1 MSNPITD
8 LIAAKGWCVADGATG
23 SNFFGRGLEA
33 GYPPDLWCVER
44 PEEVLWLHGAFL
56 EAGADIILTNSFGA
70 NAPRLK
76 LHNAEHRV
84 AELNAAAAQLA
95 REATRQHY
103 EDTGRKAVVAG
114 SMGPTGELFEP
125 MGTLTHAD
133 TVAYFA
139 DQANALSEGGA
150 EVIWIETMSSLEEVA
165 AAAEAAR
172 ATGLPVCATL
182 TFDTARRSMMGVTP
196 ADYAQFAAEIGLDM
210 AGSNC
215 GVGPAELMDSTQG
228 LIDAGIEIP
237 VVAKGNCGIPQYV
250 DGAIHFHG
258 SPELMAHY
266 ALYARDAGATII
278 GGCCGTT
285 PEHIAA
291 MVNALDSTPRKALD
305 TEAMTAALGTPWAAL
320 AEAEASG
327 GSGGERRRGRRRRG

>member
-1 MSNPITD
+1 MHNPVAQI
-8 LIAAKGWCVADGATG
+8 IVEKGWCVADGATG
-23 SNFFGRGLEA
+23 SNFFDRGLEA

-44 PEEVLWLHGAFL
+44 PEEVLRLHSAFL

-76 LHNAEHRV
+76 LHKAEDRV
-84 AELNAAAAQLA
+84 GELNIAAAELA
-95 REATRQHY
+95 RTATQQHY

-125 MGTLTHAD
+125 MGTLTHID
-133 TVAYFA
+133 TVATFA
-139 DQANALSEGGA
+139 EQAQALAEGGA

-196 ADYAQFAAEIGLDM
+196 ADYARFAAEIGLDM
-210 AGSNC
+210 AGANC

-228 LIDAGIEIP
+228 MIAAGIEIP

-258 SPELMAHY
+258 SPELMAQY

-285 PEHIAA
+285 PEHVKA
-291 MVNALDSTPRKALD
+291 MVSALD
-305 TEAMTAALGTPWAAL
+305 TTPRGALDIEAMTAALGIPWAAMVET
-320 AEAEASG
+320 EANG
-327 GSGGERRRGRRRRG
+327 GGEKRRGRRRRV

>member
-1 MSNPITD
+1 MSNPIAD
-8 LIAAKGWCVADGATG
+8 IIVEKGWCVADGATG

-33 GYPPDLWCVER
+33 GYPPDLWCVEK

-56 EAGADIILTNSFGA
+56 EAGADIVLTNSFGA

-76 LHNAEHRV
+76 LHKAELRV

-95 REATRQHY
+95 REATRQHF

-114 SMGPTGELFEP
+114 SIGPTGELFEP

-139 DQANALSEGGA
+139 EQANALAEGGA

-215 GVGPAELMDSTQG
+215 GVGPTELMDSTQG
-228 LIDAGIEIP
+228 LIAAGIEIP

-258 SPELMAHY
+258 SPELMARY

-291 MVNALDSTPRKALD
+291 MVNALDSTPRKTLD
-305 TEAMTAALGTPWAAL
+305 TDAMTSALGTPWASL
-320 AEAEASG
+320 ATDSNG
-327 GSGGERRRGRRRRG
+327 DGDGRRRSRRRRG

>member
-33 GYPPDLWCVER
+33 GYPPDLWCVEK

-76 LHNAEHRV
+76 LHKAEHRV
-84 AELNAAAAQLA
+84 TELNAAAAQLA
-95 REATRQHY
+95 REATRQHF

-133 TVAYFA
+133 TVATFGE
-139 DQANALSEGGA
+139 QANALAEGGA

-196 ADYAQFAAEIGLDM
+196 ADYARFAAEIGLDM
-210 AGSNC
+210 AGANC

-228 LIDAGIEIP
+228 LIEAGIDIP

-258 SPELMAHY
+258 SPELMAQY

-291 MVNALDSTPRKALD
+291 MVNALNSSPRRALD
-305 TEAMTAALGTPWAAL
+305 TAAMTAALGTPWAAL

-327 GSGGERRRGRRRRG
+327 GGSGERRRGRRRRG

>member
-1 MSNPITD
+1 MPNPITD
-8 LIAAKGWCVADGATG
+8 IIEKKGWCVADGATG

-33 GYPPDLWCVER
+33 GYPPDLWCVEK

-76 LHNAEHRV
+76 LHKAEHRV

-95 REATRQHY
+95 REATRQHF
-103 EDTGRKAVVAG
+103 EDTGRKAAVAG

-139 DQANALSEGGA
+139 EQAQALAEGGA

-172 ATGLPVCATL
+172 TTGLPVCATL

-196 ADYAQFAAEIGLDM
+196 ADYARFAAEIGLDM
-210 AGSNC
+210 AGANC

-228 LIDAGIEIP
+228 MIAAGIEIP
-237 VVAKGNCGIPQYV
+237 VVAKGNCGIPQYI

-258 SPELMAHY
+258 SPELMAQY

-285 PEHIAA
+285 PEHVKA
-291 MVNALDSTPRKALD
+291 MVSALD
-305 TEAMTAALGTPWAAL
+305 TNSRGALDIEAMTATLGIPWAAL
-320 AEAEASG
+320 VETEANG
-327 GSGGERRRGRRRRG
+327 GGEKRRGRRRRG

>member
-1 MSNPITD
+1 MSNPITN

-33 GYPPDLWCVER
+33 GYPPDLWCVEK
-44 PEEVLWLHGAFL
+44 PEEVLWLHGEFL

-76 LHNAEHRV
+76 LHKAEHRV

-95 REATRQHY
+95 REATRQHF

-125 MGTLTHAD
+125 MGTLTHAN
-133 TVAYFA
+133 TVGYFA
-139 DQANALSEGGA
+139 EQASALAEGGA

-172 ATGLPVCATL
+172 VTGLPVCATL

-210 AGSNC
+210 AGANC

-228 LIDAGIEIP
+228 LIAAGIDIP

-258 SPELMAHY
+258 SPELMAQY

-291 MVNALDSTPRKALD
+291 MVSALGSTPRRALD
-305 TEAMTAALGTPWAAL
+305 TEAMSTVLGIPWATL
-320 AEAEASG
+320 AEPERVG
-327 GSGGERRRGRRRRG
+327 GGERRHGRRRRR

>member
-1 MSNPITD
+1 MHNPIAD
-8 LIAAKGWCVADGATG
+8 IIAEKGWCVADGATG

-33 GYPPDLWCVER
+33 GYPPDLWCMEK

-76 LHNAEHRV
+76 LHKAERRV
-84 AELNAAAAQLA
+84 AELNQAAAELA
-95 REATRQHY
+95 CEASRQHF

-114 SMGPTGELFEP
+114 SIGPTGELFKP

-139 DQANALSEGGA
+139 EQADALADGGA

-196 ADYAQFAAEIGLDM
+196 ADYAQFAAKIGLDM

-228 LIDAGIEIP
+228 LIAAGIEIP

-258 SPELMAHY
+258 SPALMAQY
-266 ALYARDAGATII
+266 ALFARDAGASII

-291 MVNALDSTPRKALD
+291 MAQALENTPSRTLD
-305 TEAMTAALGTPWAAL
+305 TEAMTTALGAAWAAL
-320 AEAEASG
+320 PTDG
-327 GSGGERRRGRRRRG
+327 NNDGDGRRRSRRRRS

>member
-1 MSNPITD
+1 MHNPITD
-8 LIAAKGWCVADGATG
+8 IISARGWCVADGATG

-76 LHNAEHRV
+76 LHKAEDRV
-84 AELNAAAAQLA
+84 AELNSVAAELA
-95 REATRQHY
+95 REATRQHH
-103 EDTGRKAVVAG
+103 EDTGRRAVVAG

-125 MGTLTHAD
+125 MGMLNHED
-133 TVAYFA
+133 TVAIFSE
-139 DQANALSEGGA
+139 QAQALAEGGA
-150 EVIWIETMSSLEEVA
+150 EIIWIETMSSLEEVA

-196 ADYAQFAAEIGLDM
+196 ADYAAFATKIGLDL
-210 AGSNC
+210 AGANC

-228 LIDAGIEIP
+228 LVAAGIDIP

-250 DGAIHFHG
+250 DGEIHFHG
-258 SPELMAHY
+258 SPELMAEY

-291 MVNALDSTPRKALD
+291 MVNALNSTPKRALD
-305 TEAMTAALGTPWAAL
+305 ADAMSVALGTPWAAL
-320 AEAEASG
+320 AETEASG
-327 GSGGERRRGRRRRG
+327 GGEKRRGRRRRS

>member
-1 MSNPITD
+1 MHNPIAD
-8 LIAAKGWCVADGATG
+8 IIAEKGWCVADGATG

-33 GYPPDLWCVER
+33 GYPPDLWCVEK

-56 EAGADIILTNSFGA
+56 EAGADIVLTNSFGA

-76 LHNAEHRV
+76 LHKAELRV

-95 REATRQHY
+95 REATRQHF

-125 MGTLTHAD
+125 MGTLTHTD
-133 TVAYFA
+133 TVAYFTE
-139 DQANALSEGGA
+139 QANALAEGGA

-172 ATGLPVCATL
+172 ATSLPVCATL

-196 ADYAQFAAEIGLDM
+196 ADYAQFALEIGLDM

-228 LIDAGIEIP
+228 LIAAGIEIP

-258 SPELMAHY
+258 SPELMAQY
-266 ALYARDAGATII
+266 ALYARDAGANII

-291 MVNALDSTPRKALD
+291 MVNALDSTPRRALD
-305 TEAMTAALGTPWAAL
+305 SDAMTSALGTPWAAL
-320 AEAEASG
+320 AEAEAG
-327 GSGGERRRGRRRRG
+327 GGGDKRRGRRRRG

>member
-1 MSNPITD
+1 MHNPITD
-8 LIAAKGWCVADGATG
+8 IISARGWCVADGATG

-33 GYPPDLWCVER
+33 GYPPDLWCVEK

-76 LHNAEHRV
+76 LHKAEDRV
-84 AELNAAAAQLA
+84 AELNSVAAELA
-95 REATRQHY
+95 REATRQHF
-103 EDTGRKAVVAG
+103 EDTGRRAVVAG

-125 MGTLTHAD
+125 MGMLNHED
-133 TVAYFA
+133 TVAIFSE
-139 DQANALSEGGA
+139 QAQALAEGGA
-150 EVIWIETMSSLEEVA
+150 EIIWIETMSSLEEVA

-196 ADYAQFAAEIGLDM
+196 ADYARFAEEIGLDM
-210 AGSNC
+210 AGANC
-215 GVGPAELMDSTQG
+215 GVGPAELLDSTEG
-228 LIDAGIEIP
+228 LVGAGLNLP
-237 VVAKGNCGIPQYV
+237 VAAKGNCGIPQYV
-250 DGAIHFHG
+250 DGEIHFHG
-258 SPELMAHY
+258 SPELMAQY
-266 ALYARDAGATII
+266 ALFARDAGATII

-291 MVNALDSTPRKALD
+291 MVNALNSTPKGMLD
-305 TEAMTAALGTPWAAL
+305 RAAMTAALGTPWAAL
-320 AEAEASG
+320 AETEASG
-327 GSGGERRRGRRRRG
+327 GGEKRRGRRRRG

>member
-1 MSNPITD
+1 MFNPIAE

-33 GYPPDLWCVER
+33 GYPPDLWCIER

-76 LHNAEHRV
+76 LHKAEDRV
-84 AELNAAAAQLA
+84 AELNSVAAELA
-95 REATRQHY
+95 REATRQHF
-103 EDTGRKAVVAG
+103 EDTGRRAVVAG

-125 MGTLTHAD
+125 MGMLNHED
-133 TVAYFA
+133 TVTIFLE
-139 DQANALSEGGA
+139 QAQALAEGGA

-165 AAAEAAR
+165 AATEAAR

-196 ADYAQFAAEIGLDM
+196 ADYAHFAEEIGLDM
-210 AGSNC
+210 AGANC
-215 GVGPAELMDSTQG
+215 GVGPAELLDSTEG
-228 LIDAGIEIP
+228 LVGAGLNSP
-237 VVAKGNCGIPQYV
+237 VAAKGNCGIPQYV
-250 DGAIHFHG
+250 EGEIHFHG
-258 SPELMAHY
+258 SPELMADY

-291 MVNALDSTPRKALD
+291 MVNALNSTPKKTLD
-305 TEAMTAALGTPWAAL
+305 RAAMTAALGTPWAAL
-320 AEAEASG
+320 AETEASG
-327 GSGGERRRGRRRRG
+327 SGEKRRGRRRRG

>member
-1 MSNPITD
+1 MSNPIAE
-8 LIAAKGWCVADGATG
+8 LIATKGWCVADGATG

-33 GYPPDLWCVER
+33 GYPPDLWCIER

-76 LHNAEHRV
+76 LHKAEDRV
-84 AELNAAAAQLA
+84 AELNSVAAELA
-95 REATRQHY
+95 REATRQHH
-103 EDTGRKAVVAG
+103 EDTGRRAVVAG

-125 MGTLTHAD
+125 MGLLNHEN
-133 TVAYFA
+133 TVAIFSE
-139 DQANALSEGGA
+139 QAQALAEGGA
-150 EVIWIETMSSLEEVA
+150 EIIWIETMSSLEEVA

-172 ATGLPVCATL
+172 TTGLPVCATL

-196 ADYAQFAAEIGLDM
+196 ADYAKFAAEIGLDM

-228 LIDAGIEIP
+228 LIAAGIEIP

-258 SPELMAHY
+258 SPELMAQY

-285 PEHIAA
+285 PEHVAA
-291 MVNALDSTPRKALD
+291 MVSALD
-305 TEAMTAALGTPWAAL
+305 TTPRGPLDIEGMTAALGIPWAAL
-320 AEAEASG
+320 AETEAS
-327 GSGGERRRGRRRRG
+327 SGGEKRRGRRRRG

>member
-1 MSNPITD
+1 MSNPVTD
-8 LIAAKGWCVADGATG
+8 IIAERGWCVADGATG

-33 GYPPDLWCVER
+33 GYPPDLWCVEK

-76 LHNAEHRV
+76 LHKAQNRV
-84 AELNAAAAQLA
+84 GELNAAAARLA
-95 REATRQHY
+95 REATRQHF

-114 SMGPTGELFEP
+114 AMGPTGELFEP
-125 MGTLTHAD
+125 MGTLTHTD
-133 TVAYFA
+133 TVAFFA
-139 DQANALSEGGA
+139 EQANALAEGGA

-172 ATGLPVCATL
+172 ATSLPVCATL

-196 ADYAQFAAEIGLDM
+196 ADFAQFAAEIGLDM
-210 AGSNC
+210 AGANC

-228 LIDAGIEIP
+228 LIAAGIEIP

-258 SPELMAHY
+258 SPELMAQY

-291 MVNALDSTPRKALD
+291 MVSGLDTTPRRALDA
-305 TEAMTAALGTPWAAL
+305 EAMTAALGNPWAAL
-320 AEAEASG
+320 GKPESG
-327 GSGGERRRGRRRRG
+327 AGGERRRGRRRRG

>member
-33 GYPPDLWCVER
+33 GYPPDLWCVEK
-44 PEEVLWLHGAFL
+44 PDEVLWLHGAFL

-76 LHNAEHRV
+76 LHKAEHRV

-95 REATRQHY
+95 REAARQHF
-103 EDTGRKAVVAG
+103 EDTGRQAVVAG

-139 DQANALSEGGA
+139 EQANALAEGGA
-150 EVIWIETMSSLEEVA
+150 DVIWIETMSSLEEVA

-172 ATGLPVCATL
+172 ATSLPVCATL

-196 ADYAQFAAEIGLDM
+196 ADYAQFATKIGLDM
-210 AGSNC
+210 AGANC

-228 LIDAGIEIP
+228 LIDAGIDIP

-266 ALYARDAGATII
+266 ALYARDAGATVI

-285 PEHIAA
+285 PEHTAA
-291 MVNALDSTPRKALD
+291 MVKALDSTPRRALD
-305 TEAMTAALGTPWAAL
+305 TEAMTVALGTPWAAL
-320 AEAEASG
+320 AETEAG
-327 GSGGERRRGRRRRG
+327 GGGEKRRGRRRRR

>member
-8 LIAAKGWCVADGATG
+8 LITAKGWCVADGATG

-33 GYPPDLWCVER
+33 GYPPDLWCVEK

-76 LHNAEHRV
+76 LHKAEHRV
-84 AELNAAAAQLA
+84 AELNAAAAKLA
-95 REATRQHY
+95 REATRQHF

-125 MGTLTHAD
+125 MGTLSHAD

-139 DQANALSEGGA
+139 KQAQALAEGGA
-150 EVIWIETMSSLEEVA
+150 EAIWIETMSSLEEVA

-210 AGSNC
+210 AGANC

-228 LIDAGIEIP
+228 LIAAGIEIP
-237 VVAKGNCGIPQYV
+237 VIAKGNCGIPQYV

-258 SPELMAHY
+258 SPELMAQY

-291 MVNALDSTPRKALD
+291 MVQALSSNEPSTLD
-305 TEAMTAALGTPWAAL
+305 TVAMMAALGEPWAEL
-320 AEAEASG
+320 ASRDKSAKSKKP
-327 GSGGERRRGRRRRG
+327 RRRRG

>member
-33 GYPPDLWCVER
+33 GYPPDLWCVEK
-44 PEEVLWLHGAFL
+44 PEEVLWLHGSFL

-76 LHNAEHRV
+76 LHKAEHRV

-95 REATRQHY
+95 REATRQHF

-114 SMGPTGELFEP
+114 SIGPTGELFEP
-125 MGTLTHAD
+125 MGTLSHAD
-133 TVAYFA
+133 AVAYFA
-139 DQANALSEGGA
+139 KQAQALAEGGA
-150 EVIWIETMSSLEEVA
+150 EAIWIETMSSLEEVA
-165 AAAEAAR
+165 AAAEAGR

-196 ADYAQFAAEIGLDM
+196 ADYAQFASEIGLDM
-210 AGSNC
+210 AGANC

-228 LIDAGIEIP
+228 LIIAGIEIP
-237 VVAKGNCGIPQYV
+237 VIAKGNCGIPQYV

-258 SPELMAHY
+258 SPELMAQY
-266 ALYARDAGATII
+266 ALYARDAGAKII
-278 GGCCGTT
+278 GGCCGTS

-291 MVNALDSTPRKALD
+291 IVQALDSTPQRALD
-305 TEAMTAALGTPWAAL
+305 TKAMTTTLGTPWAAL
-320 AEAEASG
+320 AETEANGGAEK
-327 GSGGERRRGRRRRG
+327 RRGRRRRA